1 MPRIE
6 ARLAQAR
13 VLLHSKQPESGV
25 EPLLDE
31 VAELVESSGVRLMAP
46 LVLIERAE
54 LAHQRGQQDVRE
66 RHLEDARKL
75 FIAMGATRV
84 AEALART

>member
-1 MPRIE
+1 MIPGWTDIE
-6 ARLAQAR
+6 NPQ
-13 VLLHSKQPESGV
+13 
-25 EPLLDE
+25 
-31 VAELVESSGVRLMAP
+31 P

-54 LAHQRGQQDVRE
+54 LARQRGQQDVRE

-75 FIAMGATRV
+75 FIARGATRV